1 MQTYPIFDFI
11 RYLFKRMLISVK
23 LNIVT
28 FSKLIKFLGTMLSY
42 FRKNYIFDTYMNK
55 SVTVSGWNSCFT
67 INIVFCTTEQNRTML
82 GTEI

>member
-28 FSKLIKFLGTMLSY
+28 FSKLIKFLGTMLYSKRY
-42 FRKNYIFDTYMNK
+42 NEFDTYMNK

-67 INIVFCTTEQNRTML
+67 ISIAFCTTEQHRTML